1 MAKSNHGKDS
11 LELIALPK
19 NTLPSNLEKVY
30 HGTSV
35 GASSPKA
42 VSDSLSP
49 RLKQFPGFKIIASK
63 EASLTSRV
71 LRALRKGRCIAIL
84 DSKSK
89 EVEIDLLF
97 LVASFSP
104 LSLKTLKTKARR
116 ELYIFVAHEVIC
128 TFGFPF
134 IGEVLSAMNLMK
146 KYPILQRTGK
156 EKNLKIGVSNV
167 ERISTF
173 VNLKNEVDRKEANR
187 LFVEEFHTPSHI
199 FLCTKNVSGLQVW
212 NGHIELSVVLA
223 KLVGIV
229 PILICQNPF
238 YKTSSI
244 PKCFM
249 LCKDGNDFGALPPEA
264 TKAWALGK
272 NIPFLIGLY
281 IINVFQGGAR
291 S

>member
-19 NTLPSNLEKVY
+19 NILPSNLEKVY

-49 RLKQFPGFKIIASK
+49 RLKQFPGLKIIASK
-63 EASLTSRV
+63 EASLTSRGDS
-71 LRALRKGRCIAIL
+71 RTLRKGRCIAIL
-84 DSKSK
+84 DSKSR
-89 EVEIDLLF
+89 EAEIDLLF

-104 LSLKTLKTKARR
+104 LSLKTLKTKAKR

-134 IGEVLSAMNLMK
+134 IGECGMDTLNFRWF
-146 KYPILQRTGK
+146 LQ
-156 EKNLKIGVSNV
+156 N
-167 ERISTF
+167 
-173 VNLKNEVDRKEANR
+173 
-187 LFVEEFHTPSHI
+187 
-199 FLCTKNVSGLQVW
+199 W
-212 NGHIELSVVLA
+212 
-223 KLVGIV
+223 
-229 PILICQNPF
+229 
-238 YKTSSI
+238 
-244 PKCFM
+244 CFM
-249 LCKDGNDFGALPPEA
+249 LCKDGDDFGALPPKA
-264 TKAWALGK
+264 TKAWVLGK